1 VFDINETKLNRRP
14 LKIYI
19 AGPYSAP
26 TLEEKIANTNKAIMA
41 GIQVFLKGHYPY
53 IPHLTHYV
61 DLFAHERGIP
71 LKWEDYMDWDF
82 TWLELCDALLF
93 LGDSRGAR
101 LELEYAKELGKYVFY
116 RIDEIPTITPRY
128 HNLRRLRSFLK
139 DIVKVEVE
147 K

>member
-1 VFDINETKLNRRP
+1 MDENKSNIKP

-26 TLEEKIANTNKAIMA
+26 TLEEKLENTNKAIMA
-41 GIQVFLKGHYPY
+41 GIKVLIKGHYPY

-61 DLFAHERGIP
+61 DLFAHEKGIP
-71 LKWEDYMDWDF
+71 LKWEDYIDWDL

-101 LELEYAKELGKYVFY
+101 IELEYAKKLGKYIFILLMKY
-116 RIDEIPTITPRY
+116 PILIQ
-128 HNLRRLRSFLK
+128 
-139 DIVKVEVE
+139 DIII
-147 K
+147 

>member
-1 VFDINETKLNRRP
+1 MFNVDENKSNMKP

-26 TLEEKIANTNKAIMA
+26 TLEEKLENTNKAIMA
-41 GIQVFLKGHYPY
+41 GIKVLIKGHYPY

-61 DLFAHERGIP
+61 DLFAYEKGIP
-71 LKWEDYMDWDF
+71 LKWEDYIDWDL

-101 LELEYAKELGKYVFY
+101 IELEYAKKLGKYIFY
-116 RIDEIPTITPRY
+116 SVDEIPNINPRY
-128 HNLRRLRSFLK
+128 YNLKRNKHFLEGFGLK
-139 DIVKVEVE
+139 YL
-147 K
+147 